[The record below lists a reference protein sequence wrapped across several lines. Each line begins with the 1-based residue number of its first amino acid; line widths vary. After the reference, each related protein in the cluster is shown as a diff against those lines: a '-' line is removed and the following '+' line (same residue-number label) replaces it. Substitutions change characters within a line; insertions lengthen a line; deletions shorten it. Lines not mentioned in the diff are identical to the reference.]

1 MMLSIKTVFC
11 CLATF
16 ALTFPVQAQKLDQS
30 RIVYRC
36 EHQGKISYSDE
47 PCVGAK
53 EVDVT
58 PTQGLDKSSGV
69 SRKGAEV
76 QRDEHR
82 RQLVQALKPL
92 DATMDE
98 KRFDQAVRRQPL
110 SAEAQRACRQLDQ
123 QLPQLKTAEA
133 SASTEAE
140 KAQAEVRLF
149 RARKTFKNLR
159 C

>member
-1 MMLSIKTVFC
+1 MFPIKTLRYWVPA
-11 CLATF
+11 LAF
-16 ALTFPVQAQKLDQS
+16 AACTAQAQKLDKS

-58 PTQGLDKSSGV
+58 PTQGLDRSSGV

-92 DATMDE
+92 DANMDE
-98 KRFDQAVRRQPL
+98 QRFDQSIHRQPL

-123 QLPQLKTAEA
+123 QLPQLKAAEA
-133 SASTEAE
+133 RPTTEAE

-149 RARKTFKNLR
+149 RARKAFKDLR

>member
-1 MMLSIKTVFC
+1 MFPIKTLRYCFPA
-11 CLATF
+11 LAF
-16 ALTFPVQAQKLDQS
+16 AACMAQAQTLDKS

-36 EHQGKISYSDE
+36 EHQGKITYADE

-76 QRDEHR
+76 RRDEHR

-92 DATMDE
+92 DGRMDE
-98 KRFDQAVRRQPL
+98 KRFDQLVHRQPL
-110 SAEAQRACRQLDQ
+110 SPEAQRACRQLDQ
-123 QLPQLKTAEA
+123 QLPQLKAAES
-133 SASTEAE
+133 SASTESA
-140 KAQAEVRLF
+140 KAQAEVNLF
-149 RARKTFKNLR
+149 RARKAFKHLR